1 MDEIIVLSRGVQ
13 QYFADTD
20 GRKTVFI
27 PNGVERPE
35 VLPAKLIKEKYGL
48 DKNSYIY
55 NIQDFNPEQVIAVGY
70 TKNKLITNIMMS
82 FDKFSCRQ
90 SNLIITVGCDLVE
103 TVRKRFQGGK
113 VPRTVMINNWIDENE
128 IYPLEKIILRFWH
141 SESSMLWM
149 ENLSSCIQAIS
160 AYTMTLKI

>member
-90 SNLIITVGCDLVE
+90 SNLIITVAAIWL
-103 TVRKRFQGGK
+103 KRFENVFRAGK
-113 VPRTVMINNWIDENE
+113 CLE
-128 IYPLEKIILRFWH
+128 PL
-141 SESSMLWM
+141 
-149 ENLSSCIQAIS
+149 
-160 AYTMTLKI
+160 